1 MAYICLKKHQSHHS
15 TANSGLHLLEN
26 CPYSEF
32 FYPYFPALGLYAD
45 QKISN
50 TVTFYAHLWSY
61 NNVDAI
67 CLMALSKWKN
77 LVVWMLI
84 FSVYL
89 KNCCWDKLQSF
100 RRSSQHWAYNHAN
113 ICCIITSSKQESFLN
128 INFFCLFEKL
138 LLAWISRFLWKQST
152 MRLPWWRHQ
161 AKKFFVSFKGE
172 LHSNSWNLTFVNK
185 LQFLLI
191 LRSFVF
197 KASENW

>member
-1 MAYICLKKHQSHHS
+1 MSIFRVFFIYIF
-15 TANSGLHLLEN
+15 LHWDYIRTRKFRIRSLFTHISDPMITLMLFAWWHYQNE
-26 CPYSEF
+26 
-32 FYPYFPALGLYAD
+32 
-45 QKISN
+45 KIL
-50 TVTFYAHLWSY
+50 F
-61 NNVDAI
+61 
-67 CLMALSKWKN
+67 
-77 LVVWMLI
+77 VWILI
-84 FSVYL
+84 FYVYL
-89 KNCCWDKLQSF
+89 KNTCWDQLQSF
-100 RRSSQHWAYNHAN
+100 RWSSQHWTYNHAN

-161 AKKFFVSFKGE
+161 TKKFFVSFKGE

-191 LRSFVF
+191 LRSFAF